1 MKRQQMMLQMKEVD
15 HALIKLG
22 EWLTDIAHTN
32 GSIELNRLASN
43 CRLPG
48 IEAILDQPR
57 LLQHVT
63 TTEITN
69 LIARGNAKI
78 KKLNQRM
85 TLELEALN

>member
-1 MKRQQMMLQMKEVD
+1 MNRRQIILQMKEVD
-15 HALIKLG
+15 QALVKLG
-22 EWLTDIAHTN
+22 EWLTDIAHAN

-57 LLQHVT
+57 LLQHLT
-63 TTEITN
+63 ITEIKN
-69 LIARGNAKI
+69 LIAMGNSKI